1 MTTQPPSLPGWTAPD
16 YAHMAH
22 ALRLAELGLY
32 STTPNPR
39 VGCVLVRNGIV
50 VGTGWHQKAGEAH
63 AEIHALN
70 EAGARA
76 HGATAYVTLEPCSHH
91 GRTPPC
97 ADALIKAGI
106 TRVIVAMQDPN
117 PQVAGQ
123 GLARLNAAG
132 ILTECGLL
140 EAQAQELNLGFIQR
154 MKRKRPWLRIKTAAS
169 LDGRTALSNGVSQWI
184 TSAESRRDAHR
195 WRARSCAILTGIGTV
210 LADDPRLSVREV
222 ETPRQPARVIVDSQ
236 LRTPMQAAIL
246 KESNVLI
253 AYAHAPDS
261 RQQALRTTGAE
272 LVALPNS
279 QGQVDLQQLLELLA
293 ERGINEVLTEAGA
306 TLNGALIQ
314 AQLADEWI
322 AYTAP
327 ILLGNSARGLFHLP
341 VLTDL
346 SSPITPEIRDTRHIG
361 PDLRLIVRFTRQT

>member
-1 MTTQPPSLPGWTAPD
+1 MTTQPASHPDWTASD

-32 STTPNPR
+32 STSPNPR
-39 VGCVLVRNGIV
+39 VGCVLVRDGII
-50 VGTGWHQKAGEAH
+50 VGTGWHQKTGEAH

-70 EAGARA
+70 EAGTRA

-106 TRVIVAMQDPN
+106 HRVITAMQDPN

-123 GLARLNAAG
+123 GLTRLNAAG
-132 ILTECGLL
+132 ITTECGLL

-154 MKRKRPWLRIKTAAS
+154 MRRQRPWLRIKTAAS
-169 LDGRTALSNGVSQWI
+169 LDGRTALSNGISQWI
-184 TSAESRRDAHR
+184 TSADSRHDVHR
-195 WRARSCAILTGIGTV
+195 WRARSCAILTGIGTI
-210 LADDPRLSVREV
+210 LADDPRLSVRDV
-222 ETPRQPARVIVDSQ
+222 ETPRQPMRVIVDSQ

-246 KESNVLI
+246 RETNVLI
-253 AYAHAPDS
+253 AYAYAPDS
-261 RQQALRTTGAE
+261 QQQALRTTGAE
-272 LVALPNS
+272 LIALPDN
-279 QGQVDLQQLLELLA
+279 QGQVDLHQLLGLLA
-293 ERGINEVLTEAGA
+293 QRGINEVLTEAGA

-327 ILLGNSARGLFHLP
+327 ILLGNSARGLFNLP
-341 VLTDL
+341 AFADLT
-346 SSPITPEIRDTRHIG
+346 SPITPEIRDVRHIG
-361 PDLRLIVRFTRQT
+361 SDLRLIARFNWQK